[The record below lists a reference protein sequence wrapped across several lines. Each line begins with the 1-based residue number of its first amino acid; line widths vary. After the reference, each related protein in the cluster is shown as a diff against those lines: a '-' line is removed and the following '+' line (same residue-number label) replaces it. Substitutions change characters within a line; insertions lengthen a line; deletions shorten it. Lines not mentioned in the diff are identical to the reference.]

1 MSPLKDAPQIVLKR
15 SYEPAAKEDGC
26 RILVERLWPR
36 GVSKDAAE
44 IALWAKDAAP
54 TTELRK
60 WFSHDHDK
68 WEEFKSRYY
77 AELKA
82 KPVAL
87 EPIRERLAGGVVTF
101 VFASKETEFNNAVAL
116 KEYLERPN

>member
-1 MSPLKDAPQIVLKR
+1 MSPRKKRPQIVLKR
-15 SYEPAAKEDGC
+15 AYEPAAKEDGC

-36 GVSKDAAE
+36 GVSKEAAE
-44 IALWAKDAAP
+44 IPLWAKDAAP

-68 WEEFKSRYY
+68 WKEFKSRYF
-77 AELKA
+77 AELAA
-82 KPVAL
+82 KPEAL
-87 EPIRERLAGGVVTF
+87 DPIRERLADGVVTF
-101 VFASKETEFNNAVAL
+101 VFASKETEFNNAIAL